1 MYTLIQSYLAKSIP
15 IYKLFDMRTGKA
27 TSWGYP
33 LAKVLRL
40 PLTPNMTLVTEL
52 KYSPE
57 YTVIAESPT
66 PITITTHPELFI

>member
-1 MYTLIQSYLAKSIP
+1 MYTLIQGYLAKSIP
-15 IYKLFDMRTGKA
+15 IYKLFDMCTGKA

-40 PLTPNMTLVTEL
+40 PLTPNVTLATEL

-57 YTVIAESPT
+57 YVIVAESSSC
-66 PITITTHPELFI
+66 ITIESHPELFI